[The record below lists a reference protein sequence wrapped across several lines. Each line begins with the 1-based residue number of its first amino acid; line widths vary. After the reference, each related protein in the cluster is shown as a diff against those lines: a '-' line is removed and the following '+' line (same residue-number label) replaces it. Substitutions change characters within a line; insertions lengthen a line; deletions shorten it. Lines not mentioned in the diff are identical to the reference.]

1 MFRLLP
7 LVLLYKGLR
16 RNDADVYYS
25 AGIITYFLP
34 VYLVFAHVGIHLSRL
49 CRGVVSNQATRF
61 NAANMFFRLFVIYV
75 CGCIVPNKLA
85 FVLYCNYKQ
94 LETFAA

>member
-25 AGIITYFLP
+25 AGIITYLLP
-34 VYLVFAHVGIHLSRL
+34 VYPVFAHVSSYLSRL
-49 CRGVVSNQATRF
+49 CRGVVSNQPTRF

-75 CGCIVPNKLA
+75 CSTL
-85 FVLYCNYKQ
+85 L
-94 LETFAA
+94 